1 MKICELDVKIL
12 KLLLQDG
19 RRSFTDIAQTCG
31 TTKSQ
36 IWKHYKIMEKNG
48 IITGSTIQM
57 NFDIFGYDALV
68 NLLISVE
75 AQQIEQVMNCIG
87 RITEVHAYRQYN
99 NIYNI
104 RAVAILRN
112 LNDLDYVKSAI
123 RRQLPMIAIRTYIW
137 TAVRNIPE
145 NLQIMPIQKNIEKND
160 ETIEDT
166 IVLSQTEK
174 PKIDELDL
182 QIVDQLTINGRMPFS
197 KIAEKLNISTDTV
210 LKRYHKLRKKGAM
223 KVSIQINPNKI
234 GYHAILDFNIAST
247 SPVNSS
253 TTVGLLS
260 KIPDVIIVTRTSGDY
275 DLQLTAMIRDV
286 EQFFRLQEEIA
297 RTPGVTKIETSAR
310 KIPSNWPTQRQHI
323 STF

>member
-1 MKICELDVKIL
+1 
-12 KLLLQDG
+12 
-19 RRSFTDIAQTCG
+19 
-31 TTKSQ
+31 
-36 IWKHYKIMEKNG
+36 MEKNG

-75 AQQIEQVMNCIG
+75 AQQIEQVMKCIG

>member
-1 MKICELDVKIL
+1 
-12 KLLLQDG
+12 
-19 RRSFTDIAQTCG
+19 
-31 TTKSQ
+31 
-36 IWKHYKIMEKNG
+36 MEKNG

-210 LKRYHKLRKKGAM
+210 LKRYQKLRKKGAM

-310 KIPSNWPTQRQHI
+310 KIPCNWPTQRQHI